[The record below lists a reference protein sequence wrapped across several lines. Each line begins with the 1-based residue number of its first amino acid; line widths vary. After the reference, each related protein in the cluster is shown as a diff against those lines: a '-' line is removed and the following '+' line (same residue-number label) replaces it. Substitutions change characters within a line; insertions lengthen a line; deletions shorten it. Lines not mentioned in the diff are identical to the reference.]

1 MEVSDKILMGE
12 SAMLFDSLN
21 KYHLINYLRRIPTY
35 TVITSPKV
43 ILGDILFS
51 NRHTIDYTLVIAEN
65 ICRSTERYTHHID
78 ITTQDL
84 MSSISVLRATT

>member
-43 ILGDILFS
+43 ILGDISFS
-51 NRHTIDYTLVIAEN
+51 N
-65 ICRSTERYTHHID
+65 
-78 ITTQDL
+78 
-84 MSSISVLRATT
+84 